1 MSGSAPPPPPPE
13 RPADAADD
21 PSSARLSRKIA
32 LAHQRRERARREP
45 VGSVWAHVARVGT
58 LGWLIVTPIV
68 LGALVGHLIDRAYGT
83 GITWALALLT
93 LGLCAA
99 GYFYWKVIQEERP

>member
-1 MSGSAPPPPPPE
+1 MSEAAPPPRPE
-13 RPADAADD
+13 RPPPSGASDQ
-21 PSSARLSRKIA
+21 SSARLTRKIS

-45 VGSVWAHVARVGT
+45 VGSLWAHVARVGT
-58 LGWLIVTPIV
+58 LGWLIVTPIA

-83 GITWALALLT
+83 GVTWALALLT